1 MPGFRAAAPVG
12 LGASP
17 IPKRSGHDSSY
28 GAAVG
33 AWKQLFAQFVEVIG
47 LCYFGGTQSRMS
59 QAWCG
64 FRYFFCP
71 AYFTARIDVT
81 GQNSLE
87 PSASVQRAPAGP
99 DRFFC

>member
-47 LCYFGGTQSRMS
+47 LCYFRRDTGSNVTSLVRVS
-59 QAWCG
+59 L
-64 FRYFFCP
+64 FFLPGVFHCQ
-71 AYFTARIDVT
+71 D
-81 GQNSLE
+81 
-87 PSASVQRAPAGP
+87 
-99 DRFFC
+99 